1 MDMHEPMKQD
11 KKELMKQ
18 NQEHIENMLD
28 FAIKQ
33 LVEIAK
39 DNEIWL
45 MDNGRICES
54 YEDIFDCLKHWSMK
68 RENS

>member
-28 FAIKQ
+28 LAIQQ
-33 LVEIAK
+33 LEEI
-39 DNEIWL
+39 ERL
-45 MDNGRICES
+45 
-54 YEDIFDCLKHWSMK
+54 L
-68 RENS
+68 